1 MNSTELREEIARTIL
16 AVSNRWLAPNFPPS
30 HKLRDFEDL
39 DERERRLHLE
49 YADALLPLLSAAR
62 DEGAQQMREACRK
75 IAMDL
80 AKKCDRDARGDH
92 KAAVLWD
99 AYHAM
104 GQARHPTP
112 PSL

>member
-1 MNSTELREEIARTIL
+1 MNSTELREEIGRAICQVDEQNGAAPWDWHDTKGKARYY
-16 AVSNRWLAPNFPPS
+16 
-30 HKLRDFEDL
+30 EC
-39 DERERRLHLE
+39 
-49 YADALLPLLSAAR
+49 ADALLPLLSAAR

-80 AKKCDRDARGDH
+80 AKKCDRDTRGDH
-92 KAAVLWD
+92 QAAILWD

-104 GQARHPTP
+104 GQARLPTP

>member
-1 MNSTELREEIARTIL
+1 MNSTELREEIAWKTATEVL
-16 AVSNRWLAPNFPPS
+16 QAALPNYFWS
-30 HKLRDFEDL
+30 GHEVAAAAK
-39 DERERRLHLE
+39 
-49 YADALLPLLSAAR
+49 ALLPLLSAAR